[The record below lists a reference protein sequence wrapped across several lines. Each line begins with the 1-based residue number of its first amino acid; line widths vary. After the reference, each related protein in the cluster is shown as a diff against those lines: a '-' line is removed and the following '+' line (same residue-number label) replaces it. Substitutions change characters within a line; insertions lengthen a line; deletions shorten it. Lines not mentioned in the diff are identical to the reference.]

1 MKHTEFFVI
10 IPAYNAET
18 TIERC
23 IDSVTTQ
30 AYDMYSLIIVDD
42 GSSDDTEMIV
52 KKLAE
57 QNKRIALLQQENA
70 GQIAAR
76 HAGVEYALAHSSE
89 DVYLMFL
96 DADDELKSGSLE
108 RLSELIDNNP
118 CDMLFFSAENYDAK
132 TDTVRGKLSGDH
144 EGSVTSKSE
153 LYKIV
158 LSDPGYNSLCRKVI
172 AKRVFSSD
180 DYKSYTDLRYGED
193 LIQSLDYYRA
203 SKSVYFTREVFY
215 RYHINYNSMTHSV
228 DFYSFPIDSTVRRLT
243 WEFVTSE
250 NVWSENELNDY
261 AQFLIDLL
269 EKKLVSLSCF
279 HVPYREKAKV
289 FDGVIEDPFY
299 SMLLNRDLSHGRL
312 ITLLLKRRYHS
323 LILSAKLRKIRNHFS

>member
-1 MKHTEFFVI
+1 MKHTEFSVI

-23 IDSVTTQ
+23 IDSVTSQ
-30 AYDMYSLIIVDD
+30 AYDACFLIVVDD
-42 GSSDDTEMIV
+42 GSYDDTGRLV

-57 QNKRIALLQQENA
+57 HNERVALIQQKNA

-76 HAGVEYALAHSSE
+76 HAGIEYALAHSST
-89 DVYLMFL
+89 DAYLMFL
-96 DADDELKSGSLE
+96 DADDELKPGSLE
-108 RLSELIDNNP
+108 RISELIINHP
-118 CDMLFFSAENYDAK
+118 CDMLFFGAENYDAQ

-144 EGSVTSKSE
+144 EGLVTSKSE

-158 LSDPGYNSLCRKVI
+158 LFDPGYNSLCRKVI
-172 AKRVFSSD
+172 SKRTFSSD
-180 DYKSYTDLRYGED
+180 DYKSFTDLRYGED
-193 LIQSLDYYRA
+193 LIQSLDYYRT
-203 SKSVYFTREVFY
+203 SRSVYFTREVFY

-279 HVPYREKAKV
+279 HVPYREKEKV
-289 FDGVIEDPFY
+289 FDNVIEEPFY